1 MPLDEGGG
9 TRVGVYNPKKNA
21 MVKTDYKS
29 GTFQKEFGAG
39 IGGYAPGAA
48 QAVLSE
54 DIDAMEIGVVL
65 EVWDPVLMAILAGE
79 I

>member
-9 TRVGVYNPKKNA
+9 ANVNVYRSNKNA

-39 IGGYAPGAA
+39 VGGYAPGAA
-48 QAVLSE
+48 QDVLSE